1 MKKLLLLSAL
11 LIFACSTDDS
21 DDNSNLTSIEGK
33 WNLSSQTYNG
43 LTENLNSCDLE
54 SYMQLS
60 NNSSGL
66 YYIYYTDFPDNP
78 EIEPCGFDSTFDVSS
93 SLISNNTFS
102 MTWDYGD
109 GDIEA
114 GEAVINNNTLT
125 FTSVYDGDNYITTFT
140 KD

>member
-11 LIFACSTDDS
+11 LIFACSSDDS

-43 LTENLNSCDLE
+43 LAENLNSCDLE

-60 NNSSGL
+60 NNGLGL

-78 EIEPCGFDSTFDVSS
+78 EIEPCGLDRTFDVSS

-125 FTSVYDGDNYITTFT
+125 FNSVYDGDNYITTFT

>member
-11 LIFACSTDDS
+11 FIFACSSDDS
-21 DDNSNLTSIEGK
+21 NSTSIEGK
-33 WNLSSQTYNG
+33 WNLNSQSYNNIP
-43 LTENLNSCDLE
+43 ENLNSCDIE

-60 NNSSGL
+60 DNGLGL
-66 YYIYYTDFPDNP
+66 YYIYYTDFPNNP
-78 EIEPCGFDSTFDVSS
+78 EIEPCGFDGTFDVSS

-102 MTWDYGD
+102 MTWDYGE
-109 GDIEA
+109 GDIEV

-125 FTSVYDGDNYITTFT
+125 FTSVYEDYNIVTTFT